1 MRFMVRVYW
10 AWTGLFYFFLFFQH
24 ERQVVPQG
32 VLSYTHSY
40 LAFSSSL
47 PFLLLFW
54 ILEFLSAH
62 QHLSSQTLFSSLS
75 ISSCLKQLSPKLPPC
90 PLTRATGWFWNW
102 KWGIRFRFLVAGSNR
117 IQVWTVHGIA
127 ESDTTEA
134 TGHACTLY
142 QLPCRRLCPF
152 LYGSQ
157 PADLFPRQG
166 YHLVVNTDNYSSIP
180 WSSPSPGTL
189 R

>member
-40 LAFSSSL
+40 LALSSSL

-75 ISSCLKQLSPKLPPC
+75 ISSCLIQLSPKLPPC

-102 KWGIRFRFLVAGSNR
+102 KWGIRFRLLVAGSNR
-117 IQVWTVHGIA
+117 IQVWNSKTWPKEHVLLTEEPGGLRSMGLQSRTRLKQLGTHARCISSLVGAFVPSSKAVSQRIFFPGRG
-127 ESDTTEA
+127 TT
-134 TGHACTLY
+134 
-142 QLPCRRLCPF
+142 
-152 LYGSQ
+152 
-157 PADLFPRQG
+157 
-166 YHLVVNTDNYSSIP
+166 
-180 WSSPSPGTL
+180 
-189 R
+189 